1 MGMPTT
7 RPVVEMTIPSAV
19 DPTLAPKGKHV
30 VQLFVQYAPYDMDPK
45 FGSWGDAAFTVRVGA
60 GGMRRT
66 RVPCERE
73 RGMAPSTPLLLS
85 HSTPRP

>member
-1 MGMPTT
+1 MEDIEVAHREASMGMPTT

-45 FGSWGDAAFTVRVGA
+45 FGNWADPAFTVRARPFGDARAPVSRA
-60 GGMRRT
+60 TRRHRT
-66 RVPCERE
+66 
-73 RGMAPSTPLLLS
+73 
-85 HSTPRP
+85 